1 MKANLLKSL
10 VGIVLLGLAGAAN
23 AAIVSLSPSPDGPA
37 LSPGDQ
43 GLIPTTSVA
52 SSFSNDWFFTLAS
65 ISALGGAVASIDLT
79 VAAGLNTAITGLTAT
94 LIDLTTSTT
103 VASGS
108 TSFLLPS
115 LAPDKYDLRV
125 SGTATGSLGGIYSG
139 AVAVAT
145 PVPLPAAVWLLLSG
159 LAGVGAMA
167 RRRKSERLV

>member
-23 AAIVSLSPSPDGPA
+23 ATIVSLPSSPDGPA

-43 GLIPTTSVA
+43 GLIPTTSVTG
-52 SSFSNDWFFTLAS
+52 SFSNDWYFTLAS
-65 ISALGGAVASIDLT
+65 ISALGGAVTSIDLT
-79 VAAGLNTAITGLTAT
+79 IAAGLNTAITGLTAT
-94 LIDLTTSTT
+94 LIDLTTTTT
-103 VASGS
+103 VASG
-108 TSFLLPS
+108 TSFLVPS

-139 AVAVAT
+139 AVAVAAT
-145 PVPLPAAVWLLLSG
+145 PVPLPAAAWLLLSG